1 MKLLDSVNKRMK
13 SYLEGYK
20 PYFRVLKYCRPYMS
34 RIVPAFI
41 CAWVSSALEATP
53 LLGVKFVIDRV
64 LAEKNFTLMY
74 LITGGI
80 LLITVFKVALAYV
93 NTYLMTWVG
102 NKVIIDIRMQL
113 YDKTQRLSFRVLYRK
128 RIGEFISRITNDVTM
143 LQSIL
148 VQVAMDLFIR
158 CANVAAILIAMIYLN
173 WKLTIIA
180 GMIIPVA
187 VFAMNRVGKRLRSIG
202 SSIQEQVAQLSAVAI
217 ETLSAIR
224 IVRAFATESAEYAQ
238 FDAKNKEFFRVTIKG
253 SQTRGMLDGIMEV
266 VQYVALVIVL
276 MVGAYFVTA
285 SDPTSNGFTTGDLM
299 SFCLAIGTLARP
311 VQMITRTL
319 AQLRGG
325 IAAADRVFEIID
337 QPDEVP
343 LPERP
348 VVLDHMRGEI
358 TFEDVSFEYE
368 KEIKVLN
375 GLNLRI
381 EPGERVA
388 IVGVTGAGKSTIV
401 DLILRFYDPTGG
413 RILIDG
419 VDLRDIDI
427 YDYRRKIGFVPQD
440 PVLMKGTL
448 ASNISYGLENCT
460 EDEIDA
466 AARTAGIADFIMSL
480 PKKYESEVG
489 ERGVTLSGGQR
500 QRVAIARAIVRN
512 PAILLMDEAT
522 SSLDSLVESQIQGAM
537 NEAMKGRTS
546 IVIAHRL
553 STIRES
559 DRILVISNGEIV
571 EEGSHEELL
580 KLHGHYYNL
589 HLLQAGSK
597 VA

>member
-1 MKLLDSVNKRMK
+1 
-13 SYLEGYK
+13 
-20 PYFRVLKYCRPYMS
+20 MS

>member
-187 VFAMNRVGKRLRSIG
+187 IFAMNRVGKRLRSIG

>member
-1 MKLLDSVNKRMK
+1 MK
-13 SYLEGYK
+13 SYLEGYG

-34 RIVPAFI
+34 RIVPALV
-41 CAWVSSALEATP
+41 CAWVASAMEAAP

-64 LAEKNFTLMY
+64 LSDKNFTLMY
-74 LITGGI
+74 LISGGI
-80 LLITVFKVALAYV
+80 LLIILLKVTLTYI

-113 YDKTQRLSFRVLYRK
+113 YDKTQKLSLRVLYKK

-143 LQSIL
+143 LQTIL
-148 VQVAMDLFIR
+148 VQVAMDLFIN
-158 CANVAAILIAMIYLN
+158 CANVIAILGAMIYLN

-187 VFAMNRVGKRLRSIG
+187 IFVMNRVGMRLRFIG
-202 SSIQEQVAQLSAVAI
+202 ASVQEQLAQLSAVAI
-217 ETLSAIR
+217 EALSAIR
-224 IVRAFATESAEYAQ
+224 IVRAFATERVEYAR
-238 FDAKNKEFFRVTIKG
+238 FEDKNREFFRVTIKG
-253 SQTRGMLDGIMEV
+253 SQTRGLLDGIMV
-266 VQYVALVIVL
+266 LVQYVALVIVL
-276 MVGAYFVTA
+276 MVGAYFVTSGEPA
-285 SDPTSNGFTTGDLM
+285 SSAAANKFTTGELM

-311 VQMITRTL
+311 VQTITRTL

-325 IAAADRVFEIID
+325 IASADRVFEIID
-337 QPDEVP
+337 QADDVP
-343 LPERP
+343 LPECP
-348 VVLDHMRGEI
+348 AALDHMRGEI
-358 TFEDVSFEYE
+358 AFEDVSFEYE
-368 KEIKVLN
+368 QGIKVLG
-375 GLNLRI
+375 GLNFHI
-381 EPGERVA
+381 KPGERVA
-388 IVGVTGAGKSTIV
+388 IVGVTGSGKSTIV
-401 DLILRFYDPTGG
+401 DLILRFYDPTCG

-419 VDLRDIDI
+419 VDLRELDI
-427 YDYRRKIGFVPQD
+427 YNYRRKIGFVPQD

-448 ASNISYGLENCT
+448 SSNISYGLDDCT
-460 EDEIDA
+460 EDEIDR

-480 PKKYESEVG
+480 PRKYESEVG

-571 EEGSHEELL
+571 EEGSHTELL
-580 KLHGHYYNL
+580 KLRGHYYNL